1 MGRSGST
8 QPDQLLA
15 VEKELAA
22 LHDSVKILF
31 LDAPD
36 DVLIH
41 RFEGNRRRH
50 PFPGATLADSI
61 ATERALLASIR
72 DAADLVFDTGPL
84 NANQLRSRIVETFT
98 ETDTTG
104 TMRVSLVSFG
114 YANGIPRDVDLVFD
128 CRFLPNPYW
137 VEELRPLSGLDEP
150 VAAYVLGPGTGP
162 ALPARRRGPA
172 RVADPGVRQGGQV
185 LPVGRRGLHRGPSP
199 LGRHRRGD
207 PPAPQPHPR
216 RLPPRHRPMR
226 VVAVGGGHGTA
237 VSLRALARVSDDVTG
252 VVSVADDG
260 GSTGRLRAMLNV
272 AAVGDLRKCLGALA
286 DPGNPLTASFEHRFA
301 VGELA
306 GHAVGNLLLV
316 GLIDATGDLEES
328 VRAVAQVMG
337 VRGTIVPA
345 SCEGVVLVATTE
357 EGDTRGQSDIAR
369 SSTIRRIAVE
379 PTNAAAPTAAVEALE
394 RADLILIGPGSLF
407 TSVLAACVIPGVL
420 QALAG
425 TRATKVYVANLRP
438 QVPETAGFDLQDHVD
453 ALARHGVSPDV
464 VLVDA
469 ASPFATQ
476 SCSLRR
482 RVLDVSG
489 ENGLVHDVQ
498 KLAQAVTAL
507 AAG

>member
-1 MGRSGST
+1 M
-8 QPDQLLA
+8 
-15 VEKELAA
+15 
-22 LHDSVKILF
+22 
-31 LDAPD
+31 
-36 DVLIH
+36 
-41 RFEGNRRRH
+41 
-50 PFPGATLADSI
+50 
-61 ATERALLASIR
+61 
-72 DAADLVFDTGPL
+72 
-84 NANQLRSRIVETFT
+84 
-98 ETDTTG
+98 
-104 TMRVSLVSFG
+104 
-114 YANGIPRDVDLVFD
+114 
-128 CRFLPNPYW
+128 
-137 VEELRPLSGLDEP
+137 
-150 VAAYVLGPGTGP
+150 
-162 ALPARRRGPA
+162 
-172 RVADPGVRQGGQV
+172 
-185 LPVGRRGLHRGPSP
+185 
-199 LGRHRRGD
+199 
-207 PPAPQPHPR
+207 
-216 RLPPRHRPMR
+216 
-226 VVAVGGGHGTA
+226 GGGHGTA